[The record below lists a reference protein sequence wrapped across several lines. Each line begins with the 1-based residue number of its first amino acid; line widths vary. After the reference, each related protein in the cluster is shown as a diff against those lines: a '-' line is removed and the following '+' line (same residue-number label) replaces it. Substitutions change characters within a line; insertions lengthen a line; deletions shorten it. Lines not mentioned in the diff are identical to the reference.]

1 MEIEPFAVEM
11 WMNAHENHCA
21 FNLAETCVS
30 SLTLDELLRL
40 SGRNAD
46 ALAELLPRKLTYGA
60 IEGSDRLRDAIA
72 ALYETATRRDV
83 VVAHGTAGANA
94 LVWQAMVGPGDRVV
108 SLVPTYQQ
116 HVSIPES
123 LGAEVVRFP
132 LRAEDNW
139 LPDMDALARA
149 VTPETRMVAL
159 TNPNNPTGA
168 LIDRTGLERIAG
180 IARTANAWVLVDEVY
195 RGTAQDDDAIGP
207 SVSDLYERGI
217 STAGMSKAFAL
228 AGLRLGWVVAPEE
241 VLAAV
246 SRHRDYN
253 TISVG
258 LIDDHLAALALE
270 SADRVL
276 DRSRRITRA
285 NLDRI
290 DAWIAAEP
298 RLDWV
303 RPRAGTTALVAYDL
317 DVPSE
322 RFCLDLLAEEGVLFT
337 PGSAMGMEGH
347 VRIGFANDPDALEA
361 GLPRVSAFLARR
373 GDIRPDTSS
382 HARATAVTQ
391 P

>member
-1 MEIEPFAVEM
+1 MQIEPFGVEI
-11 WMNAHENHCA
+11 WMNAHENDCA
-21 FNLAETCVS
+21 INLAETCVS

-40 SGRNAD
+40 TGRNAD
-46 ALAELLPRKLTYGA
+46 ALAELLPRKLGYGA

-72 ALYETATRRDV
+72 ALYADATREDV
-83 VVAHGTAGANA
+83 IVAHGTAGANA
-94 LVWQAMVGPGDRVV
+94 LVWQAMVGAGDQVV

-132 LRAEDNW
+132 LRPEENW
-139 LPDMDALARA
+139 LPDTDALARA
-149 VTPETRMVAL
+149 VTPGTRMVAL

-168 LIDRTGLERIAG
+168 LIDRAGLERIVE
-180 IARTANAWVLVDEVY
+180 IARAAGAWLLVDEVY
-195 RGTAQDDDAIGP
+195 RGTAQDDDSIGP
-207 SVSDLYERGI
+207 SVVDLYERGI

-228 AGLRLGWVVAPEE
+228 AGLRLGWVVGPEE
-241 VLAAV
+241 VRTAV

-276 DRSRRITRA
+276 DRSRRITRG
-285 NLDRI
+285 NLELI
-290 DAWIAAEP
+290 DTWIGSEP
-298 RLDWV
+298 HLDWV

-317 DVPSE
+317 DLPSE

-347 VRIGFANDPDALEA
+347 VRIGFANDPAALEA
-361 GLPRVSAFLARR
+361 GLPRVSAYLAR
-373 GDIRPDTSS
+373 
-382 HARATAVTQ
+382 HAGERAKLRAG
-391 P
+391 